1 MTDVSASIGREFR
14 IGPIFTRSWSIYAAN
29 FLKFT
34 LVAVVIAL
42 PNQLI
47 RSNLTTLVSA
57 TQVDIGQT
65 LVGSWI
71 IALILEFIGQ
81 GVILYGAFQAVDGH
95 PVVIGAAVRRWLS
108 RFWAIIGISILV
120 FLGLAVGFA
129 LLIIPGVIMALRWAV
144 TLPVCMVEGKGPLA
158 SMRRSAQL
166 TKGHRWKLF
175 GIGVLVYVVAITS
188 ALVRVLLVGLL
199 AGSGILGGLGL
210 AAFPGRIIIAAIVS
224 LILSAI
230 VIAYFNVVAAT
241 IYHHLRGAKEG
252 VDTEQIATVF
262 D

>member
-1 MTDVSASIGREFR
+1 LARSSPGRGR
-14 IGPIFTRSWSIYAAN
+14 STLPISSSLHWWRF
-29 FLKFT
+29 
-34 LVAVVIAL
+34 
-42 PNQLI
+42 
-47 RSNLTTLVSA
+47 
-57 TQVDIGQT
+57 
-65 LVGSWI
+65 
-71 IALILEFIGQ
+71 
-81 GVILYGAFQAVDGH
+81 
-95 PVVIGAAVRRWLS
+95 GAAFRRWLS

-120 FLGLAVGFA
+120 FLGLAIGFA

-144 TLPVCMVEGKGPLA
+144 TLPACMVEGKGPLA
-158 SMRRSAQL
+158 SMRRSAEL

-175 GIGVLVYVVAITS
+175 GIGVLIYVVAITT
-188 ALVRVLLVGLL
+188 ALVRVVVVGLL

-210 AAFPGRIIIAAIVS
+210 AVPGGIIITAIIS

-241 IYHHLRGAKEG
+241 IYHDLRGAKEG

>member
-1 MTDVSASIGREFR
+1 MTDIAAPTGREFR

-42 PNQLI
+42 PNQII
-47 RSNLTTLVSA
+47 RSNLTTVIWA
-57 TQVDIGQT
+57 TQVGVAPT

-81 GVILYGAFQAVDGH
+81 GVILYGAFQAVHGH
-95 PVVIGAAVRRWLS
+95 PVVIGAAFRRWLS

-120 FLGLAVGFA
+120 FLGLAIGFA

-158 SMRRSAQL
+158 SMRRSAEL

-175 GIGVLVYVVAITS
+175 GIGVLIYVVAITT
-188 ALVRVLLVGLL
+188 ALVRVLVVGLL

-210 AAFPGRIIIAAIVS
+210 AVPGGIIITAIIS

-241 IYHHLRGAKEG
+241 IYHDLRGAKEG

>member
-1 MTDVSASIGREFR
+1 MTNMAAPTGRDFR
-14 IGPIFTRSWSIYAAN
+14 IGQIFTRSCSIYAAN

-42 PNQLI
+42 PSQII
-47 RSNLTTLVSA
+47 RSSLTTGWVA
-57 TQVDIGQT
+57 QVGMAQT

-81 GVILYGAFQAVDGH
+81 GVILYGAFQALQGH

-129 LLIIPGVIMALRWAV
+129 LLIIPGIILALRWAV
-144 TLPVCMVEGKGPLA
+144 TLPVCMMESKGTLA
-158 SMRRSAQL
+158 SMRRSAEL

-175 GIGVLVYVVAITS
+175 GIGVLIYVVAIIS
-188 ALVRVLLVGLL
+188 ALVRFLVISLLSRSGVLGWL
-199 AGSGILGGLGL
+199 GLG
-210 AAFPGRIIIAAIVS
+210 APGRIITTAIISV
-224 LILSAI
+224 ILSAI
-230 VIAYFNVVAAT
+230 VTAYFNIVAAT
-241 IYHHLRGAKEG
+241 VYRDLRGAKEG
-252 VDTEQIATVF
+252 VDTEQIAAVF

>member
-1 MTDVSASIGREFR
+1 V
-14 IGPIFTRSWSIYAAN
+14 
-29 FLKFT
+29 
-34 LVAVVIAL
+34 
-42 PNQLI
+42 
-47 RSNLTTLVSA
+47 
-57 TQVDIGQT
+57 TQVGIAQT

-71 IALILEFIGQ
+71 FGLILEFIGQ
-81 GVILYGAFQAVDGH
+81 GVILYAAFQAVHGH
-95 PVVIGAAVRRWLS
+95 PVVISAAFRRWLS

-120 FLGLAVGFA
+120 FLGLAIGFA
-129 LLIIPGVIMALRWAV
+129 LLVIPGGIMALRWAV

-158 SMRRSAQL
+158 SMRRSAEL

-175 GIGVLVYVVAITS
+175 GIGVLIYVVAITT
-188 ALVRVLLVGLL
+188 ALVRVLVVGLL

-210 AAFPGRIIIAAIVS
+210 AVPGGIIITAIIS

-241 IYHHLRGAKEG
+241 IYHDLRGAKEG

>member
-1 MTDVSASIGREFR
+1 MVDLRCQFPQVYPGGGRHR
-14 IGPIFTRSWSIYAAN
+14 AAQPDHQEQSDDSH
-29 FLKFT
+29 L
-34 LVAVVIAL
+34 
-42 PNQLI
+42 
-47 RSNLTTLVSA
+47 A
-57 TQVDIGQT
+57 TQVGVAPT

-81 GVILYGAFQAVDGH
+81 GVILYGAFQAVHGH
-95 PVVIGAAVRRWLS
+95 PVVIGAAFRRWLS

-120 FLGLAVGFA
+120 FLGLAIGFA

-158 SMRRSAQL
+158 SMRRSAEL

-175 GIGVLVYVVAITS
+175 GIGVLIYVVAITT
-188 ALVRVLLVGLL
+188 ALVRVLVVGLL

-210 AAFPGRIIIAAIVS
+210 SVPGGIIITAIIS

-241 IYHHLRGAKEG
+241 IYHDLRGAKEG